1 MNFILNKTNN
11 ISKAWLI
18 GLALILIIVGSG
30 LSAFAKPLQVAIV
43 PFKMNAE
50 KDLSFLKDGIV
61 DMLSSRLFWEGKV
74 NIINRQAVEKASA
87 TVGEPLNETK
97 ARKLGT
103 GLGADY
109 VLFGSLTVF
118 GNSVSIDAKMVDVS
132 NKKQTLT
139 FFNQSQGMDQVIPS
153 INLFAS
159 DINEK
164 EFGRMMETRR
174 SAQAS
179 GTSSAQAT
187 GPSPA
192 KTAQAQPD
200 VRAHPDKLLSGG
212 VIGPETS
219 VQQDTLNPAFI
230 TTHGA
235 PKGGRVFWKS
245 PNFKFLING
254 LAIGDVDG
262 DGKIETVMARPQ
274 SVDIYRMENNR
285 FYKVVE
291 LPENSSGS
299 IIGVDVAD
307 INGNGIP
314 EIFVTGLNA
323 FKNSVSSFVLEYNG
337 QKYNEIVKDSRYY
350 FRVVDLPERGSILF
364 GQRQPTGS
372 DPFSS
377 AIFEMTWHGS
387 DYEPGNQI
395 LPPGLANLMGF
406 AYGNVLN
413 DGQDLAVA
421 YDSTD
426 HIRIFNAAGKKEWRS
441 GEPYGGSMLHLV
453 MPLSSPGD
461 PGDLAYLPMRIRVLD
476 IDADG
481 KNEVIAANNREVTGR
496 HLARFRHFSDFQ
508 IEALSWNGLGLVTA
522 WKTQK
527 SSGRISDFAIG
538 DFDNDGKDEL
548 VAAVILKEGS
558 VVGTEKKSA
567 VIAYDLNR

>member
-1 MNFILNKTNN
+1 MKLFLNKTNN
-11 ISKAWLI
+11 IPKAWLI
-18 GLALILIIVGSG
+18 GLALILIIVGTG
-30 LSAFAKPLQVAIV
+30 LPAFAKPLQVAIV

-87 TVGEPLNETK
+87 TVGAPLNETK

-139 FFNQSQGMDQVIPS
+139 FFNQGQGMDQVIPS

-164 EFGRMMETRR
+164 EFGRVTETRR
-174 SAQAS
+174 SAQA
-179 GTSSAQAT
+179 A
-187 GPSPA
+187 GPSPV
-192 KTAQAQPD
+192 KTAPAQPN
-200 VRAHPDKLLSGG
+200 VREHPDKLFSGG
-212 VIGPETS
+212 FSGPETS
-219 VQQDTLNPAFI
+219 VQQNTLNPAFI
-230 TTHGA
+230 ATPGA
-235 PKGGRVFWKS
+235 QGSLKRGPEFWKS

-262 DGKIETVMARPQ
+262 DGKIETIMARPQ

-291 LPENSSGS
+291 LPENSTGS

-323 FKNSVSSFVLEYNG
+323 LYNAVSSFVLEYNN
-337 QKYNEIVKDSRYY
+337 QNYNEIVKDSRFY
-350 FRVVDLPERGSILF
+350 FRVVDLPARGSILF
-364 GQRQPTGS
+364 GQRQLSAS

-395 LPPGLANLMGF
+395 LPSGRANLMGF

-421 YDSTD
+421 YDSSD
-426 HIRIFNAAGKKEWRS
+426 HIRIFNAAGKEEWR
-441 GEPYGGSMLHLV
+441 GEEPYGGSMLHLV

-496 HLARFRHFSDFQ
+496 HLGRFRHFSNFQ

-527 SSGRISDFAIG
+527 SSGRISDFTIG

>member
-1 MNFILNKTNN
+1 MNFLLNKTNN

-18 GLALILIIVGSG
+18 GLALILIIVGTG
-30 LSAFAKPLQVAIV
+30 LPAFAKPLQVAIV

-87 TVGEPLNETK
+87 TVGEPLNDTK

-132 NKKQTLT
+132 NKKETLT

-164 EFGRMMETRR
+164 EFGRVMETRP
-174 SAQAS
+174 SAQAV
-179 GTSSAQAT
+179 GPSSA
-187 GPSPA
+187 
-192 KTAQAQPD
+192 KIAQAQQD
-200 VRAHPDKLLSGG
+200 ARAHPDKLLSGG
-212 VIGPETS
+212 FSGPETS
-219 VQQDTLNPAFI
+219 VGQNTLNPAFI
-230 TTHGA
+230 ATPGA
-235 PKGGRVFWKS
+235 QGGSEGRQVFWKS

-262 DGKIETVMARPQ
+262 DGKIETVMARPR
-274 SVDIYRMENNR
+274 SVNIYRMENNR
-285 FYKVVE
+285 FYKVLE

-323 FKNSVSSFVLEYNG
+323 LYNAVSSFVLEYNG
-337 QKYNEIVKDSRYY
+337 QNYNEIVRDSHYY
-350 FRVVDLPERGSILF
+350 FRVVDLPARGSILF
-364 GQRQPTGS
+364 GQRQLSAS

-395 LPPGLANLMGF
+395 LPPGRANLMGF
-406 AYGNVLN
+406 AFGNVLN
-413 DGQDLAVA
+413 DGQDLALA
-421 YDSTD
+421 YDSSD
-426 HIRIFNAAGKKEWRS
+426 HIQIFNAAGKKEWRS

-476 IDADG
+476 IDANG
-481 KNEVIAANNREVTGR
+481 KNEVIAAKNSEITGR

-538 DFDNDGKDEL
+538 DFDNDGQDEL
-548 VAAVILKEGS
+548 IAAVILKEGKI
-558 VVGTEKKSA
+558 VGTEKKSA

>member
-1 MNFILNKTNN
+1 MNFLLNKTNN

-18 GLALILIIVGSG
+18 GLALILIIVGTG
-30 LSAFAKPLQVAIV
+30 LPAFAKPLQVAIV

-87 TVGEPLNETK
+87 TVGEPLNDTK

-132 NKKQTLT
+132 NKKETLT

-164 EFGRMMETRR
+164 EFGRVMETRP
-174 SAQAS
+174 SAQAV
-179 GTSSAQAT
+179 GPSSA
-187 GPSPA
+187 
-192 KTAQAQPD
+192 KIAQAQQD

-212 VIGPETS
+212 FSGPETS
-219 VQQDTLNPAFI
+219 VGQNTLNPAFI
-230 TTHGA
+230 ATPGA
-235 PKGGRVFWKS
+235 QGGSEGRQVFWKS

-262 DGKIETVMARPQ
+262 DGKIETVMARPR
-274 SVDIYRMENNR
+274 SVNIYRMENNR
-285 FYKVVE
+285 FYKVLE

-323 FKNSVSSFVLEYNG
+323 LYNAVSSFVLEYNG
-337 QKYNEIVKDSRYY
+337 QNYNEIVRDSHYY
-350 FRVVDLPERGSILF
+350 FRVVDLPARGSILF
-364 GQRQPTGS
+364 GQRQLSAS

-395 LPPGLANLMGF
+395 LPPGRANLMGF
-406 AYGNVLN
+406 AFGNVLN
-413 DGQDLAVA
+413 DGQDLALA
-421 YDSTD
+421 YDSSD
-426 HIRIFNAAGKKEWRS
+426 HIQIFNAAGKKEWRS

-476 IDADG
+476 IDANG
-481 KNEVIAANNREVTGR
+481 KNEVIAAKNSEITGR

-538 DFDNDGKDEL
+538 DFDNDGQDEL
-548 VAAVILKEGS
+548 IAAVILKEGKI
-558 VVGTEKKSA
+558 VGTEKKSA

>member
-1 MNFILNKTNN
+1 MNFLLKKTNN
-11 ISKAWLI
+11 ILKAWLI
-18 GLALILIIVGSG
+18 GLALILIIVGTG
-30 LSAFAKPLQVAIV
+30 LPAFAKPLQVAIV

-50 KDLSFLKDGIV
+50 KDLSYLKDGIV

-74 NIINRQAVEKASA
+74 NIINRQAVEKAA
-87 TVGEPLNETK
+87 KTVGEPLNETK

-103 GLGADY
+103 GLGANY

-164 EFGRMMETRR
+164 EFGRVMETRR
-174 SAQAS
+174 SAQA
-179 GTSSAQAT
+179 A
-187 GPSPA
+187 GPSSTKA
-192 KTAQAQPD
+192 AQAQPD

-212 VIGPETS
+212 FSGPETS
-219 VQQDTLNPAFI
+219 VQQNTLNPAFI
-230 TTHGA
+230 ATPGA
-235 PKGGRVFWKS
+235 PSGPKGGREFWKS

-254 LAIGDVDG
+254 LATGDVDG

-285 FYKVVE
+285 FYKVAEV
-291 LPENSSGS
+291 PENSSGS

-323 FKNSVSSFVLEYNG
+323 LKNGVNSFVLEYNG
-337 QKYNEIVKDSRYY
+337 QNYNEIVKDSRYY

-372 DPFSS
+372 GPFSS
-377 AIFEMTWHGS
+377 AVFEMTWHGS

-395 LPPGLANLMGF
+395 LPSGRTNLMGF

-413 DGQDLAVA
+413 DGQDLALA
-421 YDSTD
+421 YDSSD
-426 HIRIFNAAGKKEWRS
+426 HIRIFNAAGKEEWRG

-461 PGDLAYLPMRIRVLD
+461 PGDLAYLPMRIYIMD
-476 IDADG
+476 IDGDG
-481 KNEVIAANNREVTGR
+481 KNEVIVANNREVTGR
-496 HLARFRHFSDFQ
+496 HLERFRNFSNFQ
-508 IEALSWNGLGLVTA
+508 LEALSWNGLGLVSA
-522 WKTQK
+522 WKTQE
-527 SSGRISDFAIG
+527 SSGRISDFAVG
-538 DFDNDGKDEL
+538 DFDNDGQDEL
-548 VAAVILKEGS
+548 IAAVILKEGEI
-558 VVGTEKKSA
+558 VGTEKKSA
-567 VIAYDLNR
+567 VIAYGLNRQ